1 MEGGFIYIRAGVKV
15 LIPGRVTEDF
25 FWLLIEL
32 SPLRS
37 EKVIRALRDFLV
49 LGYTR
54 KEVCERYKVSYGY
67 FSLAFKRI
75 RYIEDI
81 ICRAIQCCS

>member
-1 MEGGFIYIRAGVKV
+1 M
-15 LIPGRVTEDF
+15 
-25 FWLLIEL
+25 
-32 SPLRS
+32 
-37 EKVIRALRDFLV
+37 RALRDFLV
-49 LGYTR
+49 LGYAR